1 MRHKGRTE
9 SDKSLRS
16 EYQQEIIMLSVED
29 LLFVDEVGLNLGM
42 ARQFGWALSEQRA
55 YGTRP

>member
-1 MRHKGRTE
+1 
-9 SDKSLRS
+9 
-16 EYQQEIIMLSVED
+16 MLSVED